1 MDLKDITMEVFSER
15 PTTTTKF
22 SRELIDILANPE
34 NTIDGMSPLR
44 PETMSLKLIDLDYP
58 TDVPTDEITGST
70 RIDHWGHAIELSE
83 MGFKP
88 LYEMI
93 PPTETVTV
101 TQWFESED
109 GDPGEWQIVM
119 WSDPDTGSTRMTG
132 IIYDSHCHAYLVK
145 II

>member
-1 MDLKDITMEVFSER
+1 MDLKDITMEMFSER

-34 NTIDGMSPLR
+34 NTINEMSPLR

-58 TDVPTDEITGST
+58 TDVPTDGT
-70 RIDHWGHAIELSE
+70 RIDHWGHAIELAE
-83 MGFKP
+83 RGFKP

-101 TQWFESED
+101 TQWFESDHGEP
-109 GDPGEWQIVM
+109 GDWEIVI

-132 IIYDSHCHAYLVK
+132 IIHDSHCHAYLVK

>member
-1 MDLKDITMEVFSER
+1 MEGFSER
-15 PTTTTKF
+15 PTTTATF

-34 NTIDGMSPLR
+34 NTINEMSPLR

-58 TDVPTDEITGST
+58 TDVPTDGT
-70 RIDHWGHAIELSE
+70 RIDHWGHAIELAE
-83 MGFKP
+83 RGFKP

-93 PPTETVTV
+93 PPTETVPV
-101 TQWFESED
+101 TQWFETDYGE
-109 GDPGEWQIVM
+109 PGEWEIVI

-132 IIYDSHCHAYLVK
+132 IIHDTHCHPYLVK

>member
-15 PTTTTKF
+15 PTTTATF

-70 RIDHWGHAIELSE
+70 RIDHWGHAIELAE
-83 MGFKP
+83 RGFKP

-109 GDPGEWQIVM
+109 GEPGEWQIVM

>member
-1 MDLKDITMEVFSER
+1 MDLKDITMEMFSER

-34 NTIDGMSPLR
+34 NTINEMNPLR
-44 PETMSLKLIDLDYP
+44 SETMSLRLIELDYP
-58 TDVPTDEITGST
+58 ADAPAYGT
-70 RIDHWGHAIELSE
+70 RIDHWGEAADLAE
-83 MGFKP
+83 MNFKP
-88 LYEMI
+88 LYKMI

-101 TQWFESED
+101 TRWFETDYGE
-109 GDPGEWQIVM
+109 PGTWETVM

-132 IIYDSHCHAYLVK
+132 IIHDTHCNPYLVK

>member
-1 MDLKDITMEVFSER
+1 MDLKDITMEMVSER

-34 NTIDGMSPLR
+34 NTINEMSPLR

-58 TDVPTDEITGST
+58 ADAPTDGTKT
-70 RIDHWGHAIELSE
+70 DHWGEYIEMTNS
-83 MGFKP
+83 GFKP

-93 PPTETVTV
+93 PPTETVPV
-101 TQWFESED
+101 TQWFETDYGEP
-109 GDPGEWQIVM
+109 GDWQIVI
-119 WSDPDTGSTRMTG
+119 WNDPDTGSTRMTG
-132 IIYDSHCHAYLVK
+132 MIHDTHCHPYLVK

>member
-1 MDLKDITMEVFSER
+1 MDLKDITMEMFSER

-44 PETMSLKLIDLDYP
+44 AESMSLKLIELDYP
-58 TDVPTDEITGST
+58 TDETTEST
-70 RIDHWGHAIELSE
+70 RIDHWGEFYETTESSIS
-83 MGFKP
+83 GFKP

-101 TQWFESED
+101 TEWYENDQGE
-109 GDPGEWQIVM
+109 PGEWQIVM

-132 IIYDSHCHAYLVK
+132 IIHDTHCHPYLVK

>member
-1 MDLKDITMEVFSER
+1 MDLKDITMEMVSER

-34 NTIDGMSPLR
+34 NTINEMSPLR

-58 TDVPTDEITGST
+58 ADAPAYGT
-70 RIDHWGHAIELSE
+70 RIDHWGEYIEMTNS
-83 MGFKP
+83 GIKP

-93 PPTETVTV
+93 PPTETVPV
-101 TQWFESED
+101 TQWFETDYGEP
-109 GDPGEWQIVM
+109 GDWQIVI

-132 IIYDSHCHAYLVK
+132 IVHDTHCNPYLVK

>member
-15 PTTTTKF
+15 PTTTATF

-34 NTIDGMSPLR
+34 NTINEMSPLR

-58 TDVPTDEITGST
+58 ADAPTDGTKT
-70 RIDHWGHAIELSE
+70 DHWGEYIEMTNS
-83 MGFKP
+83 GFKP

-93 PPTETVTV
+93 PPTETVPV
-101 TQWFESED
+101 TEWYENDQGEP
-109 GDPGEWQIVM
+109 GDWQIVI

-132 IIYDSHCHAYLVK
+132 IVHDTHCHPYLVK